1 MPVQSA
7 IMPAHTRS
15 IPDRVDRI
23 EHCRELDD
31 PSPSPV
37 LSGWRLGLSVAI
49 VAAVLGLAALPVVTV
64 FDPSVA
70 GLAAGWL
77 GRLAAVVPVMT
88 GVQALVFVVAIVV
101 VSRPDARP

>member
-49 VAAVLGLAALPVVTV
+49 VATVLALLALPVLAVL
-64 FDPSVA
+64 DPPLA
-70 GLAAGWL
+70 GRAAGWL
-77 GRLAAVVPVMT
+77 GRLAAVVPALTAVR
-88 GVQALVFVVAIVV
+88 ALVVVVAVVV
-101 VSRPDARP
+101 VSKSDGRQ